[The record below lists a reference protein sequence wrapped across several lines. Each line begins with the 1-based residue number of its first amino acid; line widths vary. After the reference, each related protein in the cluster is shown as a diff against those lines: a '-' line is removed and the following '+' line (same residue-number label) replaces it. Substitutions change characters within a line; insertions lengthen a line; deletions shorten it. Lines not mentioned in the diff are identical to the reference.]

1 MYLFLI
7 IPNCF
12 FMYVLFKMIK
22 YFVETYNV
30 DVNTHNKYNESLLIE
45 AIYSWNIEI
54 IKYLIETCH
63 IKVDGYLDDENTCY
77 SCVPYP
83 FGLVSPEEVIQIDAY
98 SDFDI
103 VHTGYKSEAYSQ
115 FMEFLDQLQASFEEF
130 GAEEVSKSVSDVL
143 KQIEELNEGK

>member
-1 MYLFLI
+1 MELLPVGSI
-7 IPNCF
+7 
-12 FMYVLFKMIK
+12 L
-22 YFVETYNV
+22 ER
-30 DVNTHNKYNESLLIE
+30 NESKI
-45 AIYSWNIEI
+45 AILGY
-54 IKYLIETCH
+54 
-63 IKVDGYLDDENTCY
+63 YLDDENTCY